1 MFKHV
6 TFSLVAVALAAPG
19 CSKKSADSGA
29 GAGSAPGSA
38 TTGSAAAPE
47 QPAPAL
53 AAPEVTKDLFLAE
66 PPKFVIE
73 ALERGMWISVNS
85 GEFQHSCR
93 AQVGIAMVR
102 AGKIRDAAKAAPDA
116 VTCETKDAYAV
127 CTVSPADADKADPD
141 SRGAWIFVRDE
152 DWKEPVLAA
161 VVIGDFDWAKVE
173 PAIPPKTPCPRPSQD
188 PQ

>member
-19 CSKKSADSGA
+19 CSKKREDSSAGT
-29 GAGSAPGSA
+29 GSAPGSA

-53 AAPEVTKDLFLAE
+53 AAAEVTKELFLAE

-73 ALERGMWISVNS
+73 ALERGLWISVNS
-85 GEFQHSCR
+85 NAFEHSCR

-127 CTVSPADADKADPD
+127 CTFAPADADKNNPD
-141 SRGAWIFVRDE
+141 SRGAWIFVKDE
-152 DWKEPVLAA
+152 AWKEPVLAA
-161 VVIGDFDWAKVE
+161 VVVGDFDWAKVA
-173 PAIPPKTPCPRPSQD
+173 PAIPPKTPCPKPSMD